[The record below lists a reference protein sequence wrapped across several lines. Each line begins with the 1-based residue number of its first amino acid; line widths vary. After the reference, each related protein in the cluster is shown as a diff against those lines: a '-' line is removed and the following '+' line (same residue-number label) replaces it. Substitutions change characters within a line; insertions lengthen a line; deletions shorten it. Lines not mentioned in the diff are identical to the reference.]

1 MNKSLLRKLKKSFS
15 TKILSI
21 SFFVVSTLLTSCNSS
36 IKSES
41 NPTKPDSERKE
52 SKYTP
57 ASREEMNLYRQ
68 IGISYVCLATQA
80 KVKFPKSISIA
91 SSNFSLIISEKHGGL
106 IKEIGD
112 KKLTND
118 QIYQGSYLQLLEGSI
133 QLCPDQVPD
142 DDKKKFKKALD
153 KLNKK
158 N

>member
-1 MNKSLLRKLKKSFS
+1 M
-15 TKILSI
+15 
-21 SFFVVSTLLTSCNSS
+21 
-36 IKSES
+36 KSES
-41 NPTKPDSERKE
+41 NPTKLDSERKE
-52 SKYTP
+52 SKYTS